1 MAVRGSAYGTPRLRR
16 TNVGVPSD
24 VGEVLAAMTHG
35 SATVPDPLHP
45 LHRDDVGAGEL
56 PLPRALEPVAFAMRH
71 MRQRAVTCTECSLR
85 VKARLCATS
94 SAAM

>member
-1 MAVRGSAYGTPRLRR
+1 MPQADPLTALRACRR

-45 LHRDDVGAGEL
+45 LHRHDVGACEL
-56 PLPRALEPVAFAMRH
+56 PLPRELEPVAFAMRRRGCRISPRPQPFVVAFSNGLP
-71 MRQRAVTCTECSLR
+71 M
-85 VKARLCATS
+85 
-94 SAAM
+94 